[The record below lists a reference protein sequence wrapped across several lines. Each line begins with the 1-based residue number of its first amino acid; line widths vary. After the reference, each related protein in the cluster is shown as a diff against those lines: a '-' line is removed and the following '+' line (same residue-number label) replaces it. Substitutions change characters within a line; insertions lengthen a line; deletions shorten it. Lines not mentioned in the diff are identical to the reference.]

1 MTDTKSPADVAREKA
16 EARFKVLEQRRTDAA
31 RTMDEVVAA
40 KSAELEKTVR
50 LRALR
55 LAKEEED
62 RRIAAAAP
70 PPKKPAP
77 RKRG

>member
-1 MTDTKSPADVAREKA
+1 MSDTKSPAEVAREKA
-16 EARFKVLEQRRTDAA
+16 EARFKILEQRRTDAA

-40 KSAELEKTVR
+40 KSAELEKTAR

-55 LAKEEED
+55 LAKEDED

-70 PPKKPAP
+70 PKKPTP
-77 RKRG
+77 SRKR